1 MVCKCGS
8 LHIIRVNKN
17 IYKCI
22 KCERLYNMIKK
33 EVCYYCGESVHILE
47 GPHTYKYDKRIRQV
61 VHMRCYVDSGGT

>member
-1 MVCKCGS
+1 
-8 LHIIRVNKN
+8 
-17 IYKCI
+17 
-22 KCERLYNMIKK
+22 MIKK